1 MKTTHLF
8 KWKRII
14 LTPSLTSQFWGLR
27 HHIRSIHWLL
37 HCCQS
42 RRSVRCS
49 CQSDHLPSWHLFQDD
64 SSRHW
69 RLSLCTYYH
78 LWKEENSSSMNKF
91 QVSVTLEGTGPLSMR
106 GRDYLLPHP
115 ELDGRYCMG
124 IQPSGLGGF
133 TILGN
138 VFQNPFYTIFD
149 RQNKRLG
156 FAPSRN
162 CWAGNSFGL
171 LQFIKDLNSPCM
183 KHDMTHSKFSAPTN
197 PYPPQSFG
205 QTLFFALA
213 LGGSTAFAQP
223 LVLIHE

>member
-1 MKTTHLF
+1 
-8 KWKRII
+8 
-14 LTPSLTSQFWGLR
+14 
-27 HHIRSIHWLL
+27 
-37 HCCQS
+37 
-42 RRSVRCS
+42 
-49 CQSDHLPSWHLFQDD
+49 
-64 SSRHW
+64 
-69 RLSLCTYYH
+69 
-78 LWKEENSSSMNKF
+78 MNKF

-162 CWAGNSFGL
+162 C
-171 LQFIKDLNSPCM
+171 
-183 KHDMTHSKFSAPTN
+183 
-197 PYPPQSFG
+197 
-205 QTLFFALA
+205 
-213 LGGSTAFAQP
+213 
-223 LVLIHE
+223 